1 MIKIVFSLILIFLY
15 YLICICIYIIYSN
28 IKNRRIYKKVDFIN
42 NEVYKL
48 IQIETENLKVDKDI
62 NKKNMNK
69 LKRKLSS
76 KDYQRHIIKYLL
88 SQENKDEIIIFLNR
102 TKITELIFNQKE
114 SDEFDKAYKIYI
126 IGEFNMQNHY
136 QYLIDSTESDSI
148 YIQINSLKAL
158 SKLGDKKNF
167 IIGLKNIISS
177 SSLIHEKVLT
187 DVLYQFYKN
196 DKELNKALKEEL
208 KNKAIELNKVII
220 NHFINTKYEGAKE
233 IICDLLEDNDTDKE
247 IKIACLKYFADI
259 KYLKAKDIL
268 IKLLK
273 DESWEIRAVSA
284 NALKDYKYKEVILS
298 LQESIKD
305 KVWYVRQ
312 NSAKSLYNLVNKK
325 DELQSI
331 INGSDKY
338 ASDSII
344 SIYSEE
350 N

>member
-1 MIKIVFSLILIFLY
+1 MVNIVFSLILIFLY
-15 YLICICIYIIYSN
+15 YLICVCTYIIYNN
-28 IKNRRIYKKVDFIN
+28 IKNRRIYKRVDFIN
-42 NEVYKL
+42 NEVYEL
-48 IQIETENLKVDKDI
+48 IQIEAQNIKADKDI

-88 SQENKDEIIIFLNR
+88 SKENKDEIILFLNR
-102 TKITELIFNQKE
+102 TKIMELIFNQKE
-114 SDEFDKAYKIYI
+114 NDEFDKAYKIYI
-126 IGEFNMQNHY
+126 IGEFNMQSHY
-136 QYLIDSTESDSI
+136 QYLIDNIESDSI
-148 YIQINSLKAL
+148 YIQINSLKSL

-167 IIGLKNIISS
+167 IIGLKKIISS

-187 DVLYQFYKN
+187 DVIYGFYKN
-196 DKELNKALKEEL
+196 DNELNKYLKEEL
-208 KNKAIELNKVII
+208 ATKDIEFNKVII
-220 NHFINTKYEGAKE
+220 NHFINTKYEEAKE
-233 IICDLLEDNDTDKE
+233 SIYRLLEDNDTDKE
-247 IKIACLKYFADI
+247 IKIVCLKYFADI

-273 DESWEIRAVSA
+273 DENWEIRAVSA
-284 NALKDYKYKEVILS
+284 SALKAYKYKEVILS

-305 KVWYVRQ
+305 RVWYVRQ
-312 NSAKSLYNLVNKK
+312 NSAKSLYHLVNKK
-325 DELQSI
+325 DELESI
-331 INGSDKY
+331 INGNDRY